1 MKYEEK
7 HTFYAY
13 LNPICAALG
22 IMGFLLY
29 FEIGMYG
36 LGLWGITGALH
47 MHESKK
53 NK

>member
-1 MKYEEK
+1 MGSEMC
-7 HTFYAY
+7 
-13 LNPICAALG
+13 IRDR
-22 IMGFLLY
+22 GFLLYFEIEY